1 MDVEGQRCARRLRCT
16 GSAYARGVDAP
27 PLAIVIP
34 LYLITGCRGRASYWR
49 RLIDPYRGEWLLS
62 ADAPLVEG
70 APHYERRLRDGVT
83 KHLFRFVEPATGDS
97 YWRLGATP
105 GQAGATA
112 TTYATDAMRP
122 TGLEWLVFTI
132 ERGVAD
138 DAGFAF
144 VEMRGRG
151 EEGRRG
157 RAQAT
162 PPSEVRL
169 RV

>member
-1 MDVEGQRCARRLRCT
+1 M
-16 GSAYARGVDAP
+16 
-27 PLAIVIP
+27 
-34 LYLITGCRGRASYWR
+34 
-49 RLIDPYRGEWLLS
+49 
-62 ADAPLVEG
+62 
-70 APHYERRLRDGVT
+70 
-83 KHLFRFVEPATGDS
+83 
-97 YWRLGATP
+97 
-105 GQAGATA
+105 
-112 TTYATDAMRP
+112 TYVTDAMRP
-122 TGLEWLVFTI
+122 TGLKWKVDTI
-132 ERGVAD
+132 EGGLAV